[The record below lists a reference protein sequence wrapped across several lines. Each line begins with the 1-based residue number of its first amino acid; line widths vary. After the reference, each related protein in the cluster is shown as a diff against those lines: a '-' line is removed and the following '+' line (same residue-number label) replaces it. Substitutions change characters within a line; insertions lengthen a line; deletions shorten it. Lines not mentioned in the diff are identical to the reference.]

1 MGEKIIGVL
10 DLQFFLGACGAHDVA
25 LPNVLRNGGHEPLVN
40 VSVAF
45 EEVLGARRHSTPSA
59 TLLPV
64 NGICPD
70 RIRSLTDESPRRMK
84 RTVEC
89 GKGEGLSP
97 VAMVA
102 VVEFQKRDFQKIARC
117 IKNRAG
123 INDLLSTIT
132 MG

>member
-1 MGEKIIGVL
+1 MH
-10 DLQFFLGACGAHDVA
+10 LQFFLGACGAHDVA

-45 EEVLGARRHSTPSA
+45 EEVLGARRRSTPSA

-70 RIRSLTDESPRRMK
+70 CIRSLTDESPRRMK

-89 GKGEGLSP
+89 RKGGGALPGGDGGSGGIP
-97 VAMVA
+97 KT
-102 VVEFQKRDFQKIARC
+102 QIS
-117 IKNRAG
+117 KNRAIYQKQG
-123 INDLLSTIT
+123 
-132 MG
+132 GHQ